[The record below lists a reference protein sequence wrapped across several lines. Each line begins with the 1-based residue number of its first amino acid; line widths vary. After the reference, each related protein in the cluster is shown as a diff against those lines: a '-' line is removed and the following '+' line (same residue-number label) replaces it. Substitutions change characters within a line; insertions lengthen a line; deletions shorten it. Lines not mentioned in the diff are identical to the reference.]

1 MSKRSR
7 ARDALIEQ
15 NLGLVYAAV
24 LRLRIARGSV
34 NYDDAVQE
42 GMVALCKAADSHDAA
57 KAAFST
63 WASIKV
69 IGAIKDYLS
78 RESRAEPA
86 YPPQQTAQPVD
97 EAPSAEEVA
106 ADKQSEAHIKAHVD
120 NLPVEVQTAA
130 KAALAGALVVETAAR
145 TGVSRNTC
153 LRRRAEARRLLLPL
167 RTLIKDSSDE

>member
-7 ARDALIEQ
+7 ARDALITA

-24 LRLRIARGSV
+24 LRLRIARGSA

-57 KAAFST
+57 KATFST
-63 WASIKV
+63 WASIK
-69 IGAIKDYLS
+69 IFGAVKDWLGK
-78 RESRAEPA
+78 ESRAEPA
-86 YPPQQTAQPVD
+86 YPPCTVQPVD

-106 ADKQSEAHIKAHVD
+106 ADKQSEAYIAARVD
-120 NLPVEVQTAA
+120 NLPREVQHAA

-167 RTLIKDSSDE
+167 RTLIKDSCDE